1 MGVKFLSDEWFEQA
15 EAAKASI
22 ENFEVPAEL
31 KDAVINV
38 TATGDDGEIQC
49 CMNGGVFH
57 KGHVDEAPAT
67 LILPKSLA
75 FSVFIENDQAA
86 GMQGFMSGELRVE
99 GDMSAIMSLQSVEPT
114 ESQKAYQAKIQGF
127 TEQ

>member
-15 EAAKASI
+15 EAAKASVD
-22 ENFEVPAEL
+22 NFEVPSEL

-49 CMNGGVFH
+49 CMNGGVFQ
-57 KGHVDEAPAT
+57 KGHVAEAPAT

-127 TEQ
+127 TAQ

>member
-1 MGVKFLSDEWFEQA
+1 MGVKFLTDDWFSEA
-15 EAAKASI
+15 ESVKASM

-38 TATGDDGEIQC
+38 TATGDDGEILC
-49 CMNGGVFH
+49 CLKEGFFQ
-57 KGHVDEAPAT
+57 KGHIDGAPAT

-75 FSVFIENDQAA
+75 YSVFIENDQAA

-114 ESQKAYQAKIQGF
+114 DSQRDYQAKIQGF